1 MANAKGLSLRGGQR
15 PTWRPEREARGSALG
30 VQSRSSRL
38 HRGKVTGEI
47 ATAFPRLPRRF
58 APRNDTS
65 GGYCGAPA
73 PSSGLIPL
81 CKALNERRYRRNRSV
96 RFYRHLVR
104 TGSAFPRLPRR
115 FAPRNDTS
123 GQRSNGNGAAHRIG
137 GTTAASRTGGACPA
151 PTGPVRIE
159 RRLVQIGNAF
169 PRLPRRFAP
178 RNDTSGQRSNGNGAA
193 HRIGGTTAASR
204 TGGACPAPTGPV
216 RIERRPVRIG
226 SAFPRLPRRFAP
238 RNDTSGQ
245 RSNGNGAAH
254 RIGVTTA
261 ASRTGGA
268 CPAPTGPVRIERR
281 PTYDPFFILQYSL
294 FIISSIPLRGM
305 ANHMTKR
312 PEIPCLSC
320 KFPQSRRI
328 CH

>member
-123 GQRSNGNGAAHRIG
+123 GGYCGA
-137 GTTAASRTGGACPA
+137 PA
-151 PTGPVRIE
+151 PSSGLIPLCKALNE
-159 RRLVQIGNAF
+159 RRYRRNRSVRFYRHLV
-169 PRLPRRFAP
+169 
-178 RNDTSGQRSNGNGAA
+178 
-193 HRIGGTTAASR
+193 R
-204 TGGACPAPTGPV
+204 T
-216 RIERRPVRIG
+216 G
-226 SAFPRLPRRFAP
+226 SAFPRLPRPLWGLAMTRQG
-238 RNDTSGQ
+238 S
-245 RSNGNGAAH
+245 AAMGTV
-254 RIGVTTA
+254 RRTA
-261 ASRTGGA
+261 SA
-268 CPAPTGPVRIERR
+268 V
-281 PTYDPFFILQYSL
+281 LL
-294 FIISSIPLRGM
+294 PLRGR
-305 ANHMTKR
+305 AGHAPPLQGQYGLNGGWYKSAV
-312 PEIPCLSC
+312 P
-320 KFPQSRRI
+320 SRD
-328 CH
+328 CHGPFGASQ

>member
-104 TGSAFPRLPRR
+104 TGSAFPRLPRPLWGLAMTR
-115 FAPRNDTS
+115 
-123 GQRSNGNGAAHRIG
+123 Q
-137 GTTAASRTGGACPA
+137 
-151 PTGPVRIE
+151 
-159 RRLVQIGNAF
+159 
-169 PRLPRRFAP
+169 
-178 RNDTSGQRSNGNGAA
+178 
-193 HRIGGTTAASR
+193 
-204 TGGACPAPTGPV
+204 
-216 RIERRPVRIG
+216 G
-226 SAFPRLPRRFAP
+226 SAAMGTVRHTASAVLLPLRGRAWLSPPLQGQCGLNGGRRMIH
-238 RNDTSGQ
+238 S
-245 RSNGNGAAH
+245 S
-254 RIGVTTA
+254 
-261 ASRTGGA
+261 
-268 CPAPTGPVRIERR
+268 
-281 PTYDPFFILQYSL
+281 FFSIHYSL
-294 FIISSIPLRGM
+294 FHPS
-305 ANHMTKR
+305 
-312 PEIPCLSC
+312 PCGGW
-320 KFPQSRRI
+320 QTI
-328 CH
+328 

>member
-47 ATAFPRLPRRF
+47 AT
-58 APRNDTS
+58 
-65 GGYCGAPA
+65 
-73 PSSGLIPL
+73 
-81 CKALNERRYRRNRSV
+81 
-96 RFYRHLVR
+96 
-104 TGSAFPRLPRR
+104 
-115 FAPRNDTS
+115 
-123 GQRSNGNGAAHRIG
+123 
-137 GTTAASRTGGACPA
+137 
-151 PTGPVRIE
+151 
-159 RRLVQIGNAF
+159 AF

-261 ASRTGGA
+261 ASRTGLA
-268 CPAPTGPVRIERR
+268 VPAPTGPVRIERR

>member
-15 PTWRPEREARGSALG
+15 PTW
-30 VQSRSSRL
+30 QSRSSRL

-104 TGSAFPRLPRR
+104 TGSAFPRLPRPLWGLAMTR
-115 FAPRNDTS
+115 
-123 GQRSNGNGAAHRIG
+123 QGNGAAHRIG

-151 PTGPVRIE
+151 R
-159 RRLVQIGNAF
+159 
-169 PRLPRRFAP
+169 
-178 RNDTSGQRSNGNGAA
+178 
-193 HRIGGTTAASR
+193 
-204 TGGACPAPTGPV
+204 TGPV
-216 RIERRPVRIG
+216 RIERRP
-226 SAFPRLPRRFAP
+226 A
-238 RNDTSGQ
+238 
-245 RSNGNGAAH
+245 
-254 RIGVTTA
+254 
-261 ASRTGGA
+261 
-268 CPAPTGPVRIERR
+268 
-281 PTYDPFFILQYSL
+281 YDPFFILQYSL

>member
-104 TGSAFPRLPRR
+104 TGSAFPRLPR
-115 FAPRNDTS
+115 PRWGLAMTR
-123 GQRSNGNGAAHRIG
+123 Q
-137 GTTAASRTGGACPA
+137 
-151 PTGPVRIE
+151 
-159 RRLVQIGNAF
+159 
-169 PRLPRRFAP
+169 
-178 RNDTSGQRSNGNGAA
+178 
-193 HRIGGTTAASR
+193 
-204 TGGACPAPTGPV
+204 
-216 RIERRPVRIG
+216 G
-226 SAFPRLPRRFAP
+226 SAAMGTVRRTASAVLLPLRGRAWLSPPLQGQCGLNGGWYKSAMPSRDCHVASLLAMTRQGSTAMGTVRRTELAVLLP
-238 RNDTSGQ
+238 LRGRAWLSPPLQGQ
-245 RSNGNGAAH
+245 CGLNGG
-254 RIGVTTA
+254 
-261 ASRTGGA
+261 
-268 CPAPTGPVRIERR
+268 RR
-281 PTYDPFFILQYSL
+281 MIHSSFFSLPYSL
-294 FIISSIPLRGM
+294 FLISSIPLRGM

>member
-1 MANAKGLSLRGGQR
+1 MAISQFPAASWESYRRNRNCL
-15 PTWRPEREARGSALG
+15 P
-30 VQSRSSRL
+30 
-38 HRGKVTGEI
+38 EI
-47 ATAFPRLPRRF
+47 ATAPLGPRNDTSGQRSNGNGAAHRIGGTTAASRTGGACPAPTGPVRIERRPVRIGNAFARLPRRF

-123 GQRSNGNGAAHRIG
+123 GQRSDGNGAAHRIG
-137 GTTAASRTGGACPA
+137 GTTA
-151 PTGPVRIE
+151 
-159 RRLVQIGNAF
+159 
-169 PRLPRRFAP
+169 
-178 RNDTSGQRSNGNGAA
+178 D
-193 HRIGGTTAASR
+193 SR

-216 RIERRPVRIG
+216 RIERRP
-226 SAFPRLPRRFAP
+226 A
-238 RNDTSGQ
+238 
-245 RSNGNGAAH
+245 
-254 RIGVTTA
+254 
-261 ASRTGGA
+261 
-268 CPAPTGPVRIERR
+268 
-281 PTYDPFFILQYSL
+281 YDPFFILQYSL

-305 ANHMTKR
+305 ANHMTNR

>member
-30 VQSRSSRL
+30 VQSRSTRL

-123 GQRSNGNGAAHRIG
+123 GGYCGA
-137 GTTAASRTGGACPA
+137 PA
-151 PTGPVRIE
+151 PSSGLIPLCKALNE
-159 RRLVQIGNAF
+159 RRYRRNRSVRFYRHLV
-169 PRLPRRFAP
+169 
-178 RNDTSGQRSNGNGAA
+178 
-193 HRIGGTTAASR
+193 R
-204 TGGACPAPTGPV
+204 T
-216 RIERRPVRIG
+216 G
-226 SAFPRLPRRFAP
+226 SAFPRLPRPLWGLAMTRQGGTAMGTVRRTASAVLLP
-238 RNDTSGQ
+238 LRGRAWLSPPLQGQCGLNDG
-245 RSNGNGAAH
+245 
-254 RIGVTTA
+254 
-261 ASRTGGA
+261 
-268 CPAPTGPVRIERR
+268 RR
-281 PTYDPFFILQYSL
+281 MIHSSFFSIHYSL
-294 FIISSIPLRGM
+294 FHPS
-305 ANHMTKR
+305 
-312 PEIPCLSC
+312 PCGGW
-320 KFPQSRRI
+320 QTI
-328 CH
+328 

>member
-15 PTWRPEREARGSALG
+15 PTW
-30 VQSRSSRL
+30 QSRSSRL

-123 GQRSNGNGAAHRIG
+123 GGYCGA
-137 GTTAASRTGGACPA
+137 PA
-151 PTGPVRIE
+151 PSSGLIPLCKALNE
-159 RRLVQIGNAF
+159 RRYRRNRSVRFYRHLV
-169 PRLPRRFAP
+169 
-178 RNDTSGQRSNGNGAA
+178 
-193 HRIGGTTAASR
+193 R
-204 TGGACPAPTGPV
+204 T
-216 RIERRPVRIG
+216 G
-226 SAFPRLPRRFAP
+226 SAFPRLPRPLWGLAMTRQ
-238 RNDTSGQ
+238 G
-245 RSNGNGAAH
+245 GAAMGTV
-254 RIGVTTA
+254 R
-261 ASRTGGA
+261 RTELAVLLPLRGRAWLSPPLQGQ
-268 CPAPTGPVRIERR
+268 CGLNDGRR
-281 PTYDPFFILQYSL
+281 MIHSSFFSLPYSL
-294 FIISSIPLRGM
+294 FLISSIPLRGM

-320 KFPQSRRI
+320 KFPQGRRI

>member
-123 GQRSNGNGAAHRIG
+123 GQHSH
-137 GTTAASRTGGACPA
+137 
-151 PTGPVRIE
+151 
-159 RRLVQIGNAF
+159 
-169 PRLPRRFAP
+169 
-178 RNDTSGQRSNGNGAA
+178 GNGAA

-226 SAFPRLPRRFAP
+226 NAFPRLPRPLWGLAMTRQGSAAMGTVRRTELALLLP
-238 RNDTSGQ
+238 LRGRAWLSPPLQGQ
-245 RSNGNGAAH
+245 CGLNGG
-254 RIGVTTA
+254 
-261 ASRTGGA
+261 
-268 CPAPTGPVRIERR
+268 RR
-281 PTYDPFFILQYSL
+281 MIHSSFFSIHYSL
-294 FIISSIPLRGM
+294 FHPS
-305 ANHMTKR
+305 
-312 PEIPCLSC
+312 PCGGW
-320 KFPQSRRI
+320 QTI
-328 CH
+328 

>member
-1 MANAKGLSLRGGQR
+1 MPLPAPHRRKRQAVVKMANAKGLSLRGGQR
-15 PTWRPEREARGSALG
+15 PTW
-30 VQSRSSRL
+30 QSRSSRL

-123 GQRSNGNGAAHRIG
+123 GRHS
-137 GTTAASRTGGACPA
+137 
-151 PTGPVRIE
+151 
-159 RRLVQIGNAF
+159 
-169 PRLPRRFAP
+169 
-178 RNDTSGQRSNGNGAA
+178 DGNGAA

-216 RIERRPVRIG
+216 RIERRP
-226 SAFPRLPRRFAP
+226 A
-238 RNDTSGQ
+238 
-245 RSNGNGAAH
+245 
-254 RIGVTTA
+254 
-261 ASRTGGA
+261 
-268 CPAPTGPVRIERR
+268 
-281 PTYDPFFILQYSL
+281 YDPFFILQYSL

>member
-30 VQSRSSRL
+30 VQSRSTRL

-123 GQRSNGNGAAHRIG
+123 GGYCGA
-137 GTTAASRTGGACPA
+137 PA
-151 PTGPVRIE
+151 PSSGLIPLCKALNE
-159 RRLVQIGNAF
+159 RRYRRNRSVRFYRHLV
-169 PRLPRRFAP
+169 
-178 RNDTSGQRSNGNGAA
+178 
-193 HRIGGTTAASR
+193 R
-204 TGGACPAPTGPV
+204 T
-216 RIERRPVRIG
+216 G
-226 SAFPRLPRRFAP
+226 SAFPRLPRPLWGLAMTRQG
-238 RNDTSGQ
+238 S
-245 RSNGNGAAH
+245 AAMGTV
-254 RIGVTTA
+254 RRTA
-261 ASRTGGA
+261 SA
-268 CPAPTGPVRIERR
+268 V
-281 PTYDPFFILQYSL
+281 LL
-294 FIISSIPLRGM
+294 PLRGR
-305 ANHMTKR
+305 AGHAPPLQGQYGLNGGWYKSAV
-312 PEIPCLSC
+312 P
-320 KFPQSRRI
+320 SRD
-328 CH
+328 CHGPFGASQ

>member
-15 PTWRPEREARGSALG
+15 PTW
-30 VQSRSSRL
+30 QSRSSRL

-104 TGSAFPRLPRR
+104 TGSAFPRLPRPLWGLAMTR
-115 FAPRNDTS
+115 
-123 GQRSNGNGAAHRIG
+123 Q
-137 GTTAASRTGGACPA
+137 
-151 PTGPVRIE
+151 
-159 RRLVQIGNAF
+159 
-169 PRLPRRFAP
+169 
-178 RNDTSGQRSNGNGAA
+178 
-193 HRIGGTTAASR
+193 
-204 TGGACPAPTGPV
+204 
-216 RIERRPVRIG
+216 G
-226 SAFPRLPRRFAP
+226 SAAMGTVRHTESAVLLPLRGRAGHAPPLQGQCGLNDGRRMIH
-238 RNDTSGQ
+238 S
-245 RSNGNGAAH
+245 S
-254 RIGVTTA
+254 
-261 ASRTGGA
+261 
-268 CPAPTGPVRIERR
+268 
-281 PTYDPFFILQYSL
+281 FFILQYSL

>member
-15 PTWRPEREARGSALG
+15 PTW
-30 VQSRSSRL
+30 QSRSSRL

-123 GQRSNGNGAAHRIG
+123 GRHSDGNGAAHRIG
-137 GTTAASRTGGACPA
+137 GTTAASRTGLA
-151 PTGPVRIE
+151 V
-159 RRLVQIGNAF
+159 
-169 PRLPRRFAP
+169 
-178 RNDTSGQRSNGNGAA
+178 
-193 HRIGGTTAASR
+193 
-204 TGGACPAPTGPV
+204 PAPTGPV

-226 SAFPRLPRRFAP
+226 NAFPRLHPKGTSSRFALRAP
-238 RNDTSGQ
+238 RPLLGLAMTRQG
-245 RSNGNGAAH
+245 GAAMGTVRH
-254 RIGVTTA
+254 TESAVLLPLRGRA
-261 ASRTGGA
+261 GHAPPLQGQYGLNGG
-268 CPAPTGPVRIERR
+268 RR
-281 PTYDPFFILQYSL
+281 MIHSSFFSIHYSL
-294 FIISSIPLRGM
+294 FHPS
-305 ANHMTKR
+305 
-312 PEIPCLSC
+312 PCGGW
-320 KFPQSRRI
+320 QTI
-328 CH
+328 

>member
-15 PTWRPEREARGSALG
+15 PTW
-30 VQSRSSRL
+30 QSRSSRL

-104 TGSAFPRLPRR
+104 TGSAFPRLPRPLWGLAMTR
-115 FAPRNDTS
+115 
-123 GQRSNGNGAAHRIG
+123 Q
-137 GTTAASRTGGACPA
+137 
-151 PTGPVRIE
+151 
-159 RRLVQIGNAF
+159 
-169 PRLPRRFAP
+169 
-178 RNDTSGQRSNGNGAA
+178 
-193 HRIGGTTAASR
+193 
-204 TGGACPAPTGPV
+204 
-216 RIERRPVRIG
+216 G
-226 SAFPRLPRRFAP
+226 SAAMGTVRHTESAVLLPLRGRAGHAPPLQGQYGLNGGRRMIH
-238 RNDTSGQ
+238 S
-245 RSNGNGAAH
+245 S
-254 RIGVTTA
+254 
-261 ASRTGGA
+261 
-268 CPAPTGPVRIERR
+268 
-281 PTYDPFFILQYSL
+281 FFILQYSL
-294 FIISSIPLRGM
+294 FLISSIPLRGM
-305 ANHMTKR
+305 ANYMTKR

>member
-123 GQRSNGNGAAHRIG
+123 GGYCGA
-137 GTTAASRTGGACPA
+137 PA
-151 PTGPVRIE
+151 PSSGLIPLCKALNE
-159 RRLVQIGNAF
+159 RRYRCNRSVRFYRHLV
-169 PRLPRRFAP
+169 
-178 RNDTSGQRSNGNGAA
+178 
-193 HRIGGTTAASR
+193 R
-204 TGGACPAPTGPV
+204 T
-216 RIERRPVRIG
+216 G
-226 SAFPRLPRRFAP
+226 SAFPRLPRPLWGLAMTRQ
-238 RNDTSGQ
+238 G
-245 RSNGNGAAH
+245 G
-254 RIGVTTA
+254 TA
-261 ASRTGGA
+261 MGTVR
-268 CPAPTGPVRIERR
+268 RIESAVLLPLRGRAWLSPPLQGQYGLNGGRR
-281 PTYDPFFILQYSL
+281 MIHSSFFRIHYSL
-294 FIISSIPLRGM
+294 FHPS
-305 ANHMTKR
+305 
-312 PEIPCLSC
+312 PCGGW
-320 KFPQSRRI
+320 QTI
-328 CH
+328 